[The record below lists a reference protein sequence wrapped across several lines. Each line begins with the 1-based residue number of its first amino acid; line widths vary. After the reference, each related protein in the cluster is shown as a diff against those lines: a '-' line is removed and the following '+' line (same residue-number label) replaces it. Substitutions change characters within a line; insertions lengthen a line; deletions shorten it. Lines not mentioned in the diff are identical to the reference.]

1 MGADFVSVRCL
12 APCKVHREA
21 KGPNSRTLYTLGVTE
36 NVFRFMVVM
45 LSAKPTSSSALL
57 ERS

>member
-1 MGADFVSVRCL
+1 MGADFVGVRCF

-21 KGPNSRTLYTLGVTE
+21 KGPKSGMLNTLGVTE
-36 NVFRFMVVM
+36 NVFRFMVVV
-45 LSAKPTSSSALL
+45 LSVKPTSSSALL